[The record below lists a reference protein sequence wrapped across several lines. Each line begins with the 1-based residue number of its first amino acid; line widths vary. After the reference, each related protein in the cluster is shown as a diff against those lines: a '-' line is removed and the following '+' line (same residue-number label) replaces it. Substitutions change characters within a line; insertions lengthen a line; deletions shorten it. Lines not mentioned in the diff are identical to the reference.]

1 MNHPRPT
8 KSRTARRQAAR
19 ILAALSAAGALTVAA
34 ACAPPPDTAVV
45 DSAATVVDASR
56 GLVVDGERI
65 ADAELLAAA
74 KKEGSISLYSGYIEN
89 SEKQVIKAF
98 EHDTGIKVDL
108 VRLVPNRLAE
118 RVLSEQ
124 GAGQL
129 GADVVRTSDYDIA
142 RRMREAGVF
151 QAHQVPGYE
160 KLDDTVRYHG
170 GEFYRVFDP
179 LYTFAYNTAL
189 VDKEDAPTSWHDLN
203 EARFKGHLGIT
214 QVGAGGSSLALTR
227 FQEDR
232 LGPDY
237 LPALAGQQPRI
248 FDSSSAA
255 LESLARG
262 EISVATAVVSSVN
275 IAASKNA
282 PIDFVV
288 PDEGMAAYDYFLG
301 KASSAKH
308 EAAAE
313 LFVDW
318 NMSRRGQDVFRQIGE
333 FPARGDVA
341 PPKVLGHDLPTV
353 RSGRV
358 VRFEP
363 KVLLG
368 AAAADQRRWLSLF
381 GYL

>member
-1 MNHPRPT
+1 MNPKT
-8 KSRTARRQAAR
+8 SR
-19 ILAALSAAGALTVAA
+19 ILAALTAVGALTAAA
-34 ACAPPPDTAVV
+34 ACAPPPTTAVV
-45 DSAATVVDASR
+45 DLSATQVDTSG
-56 GLVVDGERI
+56 GLVVDGEHI

-74 KKEGSISLYSGYIEN
+74 RKEGSLSLYSGYIEN
-89 SEKQVIKAF
+89 SEKQVIRAF

-124 GAGQL
+124 GAGKL

-142 RRMREAGVF
+142 SRMRAAGVF
-151 QAHQVPGYE
+151 RAHQVPGYA

-179 LYTFAYNTAL
+179 LYTFAYNTVL
-189 VDKEDAPTSWHDLN
+189 VDRKDAPTSWKDLT
-203 EARFKGHLGIT
+203 EAEWKGSLGIT

-237 LPALAGQQPRI
+237 LPALADQQPRI

-282 PIDFVV
+282 PVDFVV
-288 PDEGMAAYDYFLG
+288 PDEGMAAYDYYLG
-301 KASSAKH
+301 KATSAKH

-313 LFVDW
+313 LFLDW
-318 NMSRRGQDVFRQIGE
+318 NMSQRGQDVFRQIGE
-333 FPARGDVA
+333 FPARSDVT
-341 PPKVLGHDLPTV
+341 PPEVLGHDLPTV
-353 RSGRV
+353 ASGRV

-363 KVLLG
+363 KALL
-368 AAAADQRRWLSLF
+368 AAADEDQRRWLSLF

>member
-1 MNHPRPT
+1 MNRKT
-8 KSRTARRQAAR
+8 SR
-19 ILAALSAAGALTVAA
+19 ILAALTAVGALTASA
-34 ACAPPPDTAVV
+34 ACAPPPTTAVV
-45 DSAATVVDASR
+45 DLSATRVDTSG
-56 GLVVDGERI
+56 GLVVDGEHI
-65 ADAELLAAA
+65 AGAELLAAA
-74 KKEGSISLYSGYIEN
+74 KKEGSLSLYSGYIEN
-89 SEKQVIKAF
+89 SEKQVIRAF

-124 GAGQL
+124 GAGRL

-142 RRMREAGVF
+142 SRMRDAGVF
-151 QAHQVPGYE
+151 RAHEVPGYD

-179 LYTFAYNTAL
+179 LYTFAYNTVL
-189 VDKEDAPTSWHDLN
+189 VDKKDVPTSWKDLT
-203 EARFKGHLGIT
+203 EAEWKGSLGIT

-282 PIDFVV
+282 PVDFVV
-288 PDEGMAAYDYFLG
+288 PDEGMAAYDYYLG
-301 KASSAKH
+301 KATSAKH

-313 LFVDW
+313 LFLDW
-318 NMSRRGQDVFRQIGE
+318 NMSQRGQDVFRQIGE
-333 FPARGDVA
+333 FPARSDVT
-341 PPKVLGHDLPTV
+341 PPNVLGHDLPTV
-353 RSGRV
+353 NSGQV

-363 KVLLG
+363 KALLG
-368 AAAADQRRWLSLF
+368 AADADQRRWLSLF